1 MSKDKLTRGENRY
14 KKVSLRKAID
24 ETLLPM
30 FKDLHD
36 LELIEKISHG
46 QT

>member
-14 KKVSLRKAID
+14 KKVSLPQVIKQ
-24 ETLLPM
+24 TLLPM
-30 FKDLHD
+30 FKDLRD

>member
-14 KKVSLRKAID
+14 KKVSLRKAIK
-24 ETLLPM
+24 ETLPM

-36 LELIEKISHG
+36 LELIEKIFHG